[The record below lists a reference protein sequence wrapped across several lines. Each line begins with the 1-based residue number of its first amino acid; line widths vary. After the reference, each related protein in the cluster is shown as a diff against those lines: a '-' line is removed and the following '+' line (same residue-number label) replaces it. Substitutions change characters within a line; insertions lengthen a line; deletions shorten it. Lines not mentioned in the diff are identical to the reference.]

1 MAQYRGPNGR
11 FISLAVYNQMLGNAG
26 LYPDGGVS
34 IKTSQILN
42 DVARQV
48 RQGVASQVSLE
59 LSTMLKK
66 YVNIFYKEASGA
78 ALTELHK
85 SVGEGAR
92 AAVKEAYLASG
103 IGEKASYRWNDQGVL
118 KRYSNEAM
126 QRAFDDPN
134 FVTYNN
140 KSISF
145 ANRAT
150 LDSYA
155 KQWYRLNFGAAPGNS
170 VAPSTSPMRFS
181 PYLGGVTQTPGAELT
196 GFPPSKPF
204 NVPMRGLGMWSST
217 AAGSTP
223 GKKLRPGKPGQFLY
237 VGTSMVIRRSKN
249 VEGTNMPGH
258 PKSGGHNAIGSEAE
272 ARSPFFTNKPSKKGI
287 TGKRFLDAGS
297 EYINVQYPLALESL
311 IKGWEAAARAG
322 I

>member
-11 FISLAVYNQMLGNAG
+11 FISLAVYNQMFADAG
-26 LYPDGGVS
+26 LYPDGGAS

-48 RQGVASQVSLE
+48 RQGVANQVSLE
-59 LSTMLKK
+59 LSTMLKSYAK
-66 YVNIFYKEASGA
+66 IFSKQASSS
-78 ALTELHK
+78 ALMELNK
-85 SVGEGAR
+85 SVAQGAR

-103 IGEKASYRWNDQGVL
+103 IGEKASYRWNDQGLL

-134 FVTYNN
+134 FVTFDS

-145 ANRAT
+145 ANRKT

-155 KQWYRLNFGAAPGNS
+155 KQWYRLNFGAAPGSS

-196 GFPPSKPF
+196 GFAPSKPF

-217 AAGSTP
+217 PAGSTP
-223 GKKLRPGKPGQFLY
+223 GKKLTSGRPGQYLY
-237 VGTSMVIRRSKN
+237 VGTSMIAKYKKNAAGGEIAEERS
-249 VEGTNMPGH
+249 M
-258 PKSGGHNAIGSEAE
+258 
-272 ARSPFFTNKPSKKGI
+272 FFSSKPSKKGI